1 MIQEHDRV
9 VLTRAIPEQ
18 DLEAGDIG
26 AVVFVHEGDAGFEVE
41 FVTLD
46 GATSKVVEVTASQVR
61 PVSPREVPHARSLAG
76 A

>member
-9 VLTRAIPEQ
+9 VLTQAIAAQ
-18 DLEAGDIG
+18 GLEAGDVG
-26 AVVFVHEGDAGFEVE
+26 AVVFVHEGGAGFEVE

-46 GATSKVVEVTASQVR
+46 GATSKVVEVTATQVR
-61 PVSPREVPHARSLAG
+61 PVSPREIPHARLLAE